1 MRTYKNKKR
10 LVWVSVVAVMV
21 LAFALFACAPKQ
33 NPGNPV
39 PKAEAPSEVPAADEH
54 GVIVSSSW
62 KDIYPNEYR
71 TYLDNDKNF
80 PPKEEYAEVTAETPD
95 TTTPDVSNYSLEQA
109 DEKANYIAD
118 DQYPEIKILGKGY
131 GYAKYYTEPAGHTFS
146 LWSIKNNGRVSEK
159 SKAQCITCKT
169 PQFLYDV
176 QGYTDVNGNKVD
188 PKIDWTDPFY
198 ETLDTYDENIA
209 CANCHVNND
218 PTQLQV
224 LREDWIRCMGDDADT
239 ASLQGQVCGQCH
251 CDYSMDAT
259 IEKNGEP
266 RSPYYGGLDSMT
278 PDKALQFYDEYDVCD
293 WVYESTG
300 AKMLAVRHAEY
311 EFCYGGDGNHMTNLG
326 YDCNDC
332 HMPVEVDSEG
342 NAYTSHYWQ
351 SPLDNQ
357 ELIDKDCSKCHADIK
372 AEVKAW
378 QEDIDGRS
386 HEQGLRTADFIK
398 NFEAAVAEG
407 NLSDS
412 DLSRL
417 QWIQRAAAFYW
428 NYAAAENSEGAHNP
442 TLYNYC
448 IDKGNELLDEGDS
461 ILGVKSEPKELTF
474 EDEAA

>member
-1 MRTYKNKKR
+1 
-10 LVWVSVVAVMV
+10 
-21 LAFALFACAPKQ
+21 
-33 NPGNPV
+33 
-39 PKAEAPSEVPAADEH
+39 VPAADEH

-224 LREDWIRCMGDDADT
+224 SFMGQTRRKKQRE
-239 ASLQGQVCGQCH
+239 
-251 CDYSMDAT
+251 
-259 IEKNGEP
+259 
-266 RSPYYGGLDSMT
+266 
-278 PDKALQFYDEYDVCD
+278 
-293 WVYESTG
+293 
-300 AKMLAVRHAEY
+300 AVRLLARNKPIEWKCAKCGAPAELVDV
-311 EFCYGGDGNHMTNLG
+311 EDMFGEEPSCY
-326 YDCNDC
+326 CKAC
-332 HMPVEVDSEG
+332 AEKSEVDMDMTLPITNSPRMG
-342 NAYTSHYWQ
+342 VCAYTGE
-351 SPLDNQ
+351 LDKYQ
-357 ELIDKDCSKCHADIK
+357 YTPEKFKK
-372 AEVKAW
+372 
-378 QEDIDGRS
+378 G
-386 HEQGLRTADFIK
+386 
-398 NFEAAVAEG
+398 AA
-407 NLSDS
+407 
-412 DLSRL
+412 
-417 QWIQRAAAFYW
+417 
-428 NYAAAENSEGAHNP
+428 
-442 TLYNYC
+442 
-448 IDKGNELLDEGDS
+448 K
-461 ILGVKSEPKELTF
+461 
-474 EDEAA
+474 